1 LKLKIRKRRAWT
13 TIALRLVERLVDVR
27 EAIPSRNLRDTDGRA
42 VSLLPRKPLIELVTA
57 KVSNFFHQFVNI
69 VEPKF

>member
-1 LKLKIRKRRAWT
+1 MDYYCLEVGVD
-13 TIALRLVERLVDVR
+13 RLVHSR
-27 EAIPSRNLRDTDGRA
+27 EAIPSKNLQETDGRA

-69 VEPKF
+69 VEQNS